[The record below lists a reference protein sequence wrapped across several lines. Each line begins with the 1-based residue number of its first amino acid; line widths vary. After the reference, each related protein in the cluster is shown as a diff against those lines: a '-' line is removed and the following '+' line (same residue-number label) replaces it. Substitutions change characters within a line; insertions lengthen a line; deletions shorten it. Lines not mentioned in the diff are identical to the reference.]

1 MKKTAIFYGSSS
13 GTTEDIAGRMAG
25 KLGIDS
31 SDVYN
36 VGEAGVDDAA
46 GYDVLILG
54 SSTWG
59 VGDLQDDWEGFLPKL
74 KKADLSGKAVAIFGV
89 GDSSSYSDSF
99 CDAVGVI
106 YKELQGTGATFCGA
120 VSSEG
125 YSFDDSVALVGDK
138 FVGLP
143 LDEDNESNETDGR
156 ISRWIEQLKQ
166 ECLNG

>member
-13 GTTEDIAGRMAG
+13 GTTEDIAGRIAA
-25 KLGIDS
+25 KLGIGS

-36 VGEAGVDDAA
+36 IDSATPEDVTP
-46 GYDVLILG
+46 YDVLLLG

-74 KKADLSGKAVAIFGV
+74 KKADLSGKAVAIFGT

-99 CDAVGVI
+99 CDAIGSI
-106 YKELQGTGATFCGA
+106 YKELGNTGCRFCGL
-120 VSSEG
+120 VSIDG
-125 YSFDDSVALVGDK
+125 YTFDDSTAVVDGK

-143 LDEDNESNETDGR
+143 LDEVNEGDKTDAR
-156 ISRWIEQLKQ
+156 IDQWIAQLKS
-166 ECLNG
+166 ECLD

>member
-1 MKKTAIFYGSSS
+1 MKKIALFYGSSS
-13 GTTEDIAGRMAG
+13 GTTEDIAGRIAT

-36 VGEAGVDDAA
+36 VDSAGVEDTAP
-46 GYDVLILG
+46 YDVLILG

-74 KKADLSGKAVAIFGV
+74 KKADLSGKSVAIFGT

-99 CDAVGVI
+99 CDAVGII
-106 YKELQGTGATFCGA
+106 YKELQGTGCNFCGA
-120 VSSEG
+120 VSTDG
-125 YSFDDSVALVGDK
+125 YSYDDSVAVVGDT

-143 LDEDNESNETDGR
+143 LDEVNEDNETDGR
-156 ISRWIEQLKQ
+156 IDRWLEQLKT
-166 ECLNG
+166 EC

>member
-13 GTTEDIAGRMAG
+13 GTTEDIAGRLAG

-36 VGEAGVDDAA
+36 VGEASVNDTAA
-46 GYDVLILG
+46 YEVLLLG

-99 CDAVGVI
+99 CDAIGLI
-106 YKELQGTGATFCGA
+106 YKELQGTGCTFCGS
-120 VSSEG
+120 VSSDG
-125 YSFDDSVALVGDK
+125 YSYDDSIALIDGK

-143 LDEDNESNETDGR
+143 IDEDNESNETDGR
-156 ISRWIEQLKQ
+156 LDRWIEQLKG
-166 ECLNG
+166 ECLA

>member
-13 GTTEDIAGRMAG
+13 GTTEDIAGRIAR

-36 VGEAGVDDAA
+36 VGDASVNDTA
-46 GYDVLILG
+46 AYDVLILG

-74 KKADLSGKAVAIFGV
+74 KKADLSGKTVAIFGTGD
-89 GDSSSYSDSF
+89 GDSFSDSF
-99 CDAVGVI
+99 CDAIGII
-106 YKELQGTGATFCGA
+106 YKDLQGTGCNFCGS
-120 VSSEG
+120 VSQEG
-125 YSFDDSVALVGDK
+125 YSFDDSSALIDGK

-143 LDEDNESNETDGR
+143 LDEVNEDNETEGR
-156 ISRWIEQLKQ
+156 IDAWIDSLKK
-166 ECLNG
+166 ECLD

>member
-13 GTTEDIAGRMAG
+13 GTTEDIAGRIAG

-36 VGEAGVDDAA
+36 VGEADVSDTIP
-46 GYDVLILG
+46 YEVLILG

-74 KKADLSGKAVAIFGV
+74 KKTDLSGKMIAIFGT
-89 GDSSSYSDSF
+89 GDASSFGDSF
-99 CDAVGVI
+99 CDAIGII
-106 YKELQGTGATFCGA
+106 YKELQGTGARFIGF
-120 VSSEG
+120 VSADG
-125 YSFDDSVALVGDK
+125 YTYDDSAAFIDGQ

-143 LDEDNESNETDGR
+143 LDEINEDNETEERLD
-156 ISRWIEQLKQ
+156 RWIEQLKRS
-166 ECLNG
+166 

>member
-13 GTTEDIAGRMAG
+13 GTTEDIAGRIAA
-25 KLGIDS
+25 KLGIGS

-36 VGEAGVDDAA
+36 IDSATPEDVAP
-46 GYDVLILG
+46 YDVLLLG

-74 KKADLSGKAVAIFGV
+74 KKADLGGKAVAIFGT

-99 CDAVGVI
+99 CDAIGSI
-106 YKELQGTGATFCGA
+106 YKELGNTGCSFCGL
-120 VSSEG
+120 VSIDG
-125 YSFDDSVALVGDK
+125 YTFDDSTAVVDGK

-143 LDEDNESNETDGR
+143 LDEVNEGDKTDAR
-156 ISRWIEQLKQ
+156 IDQWIAQLKS
-166 ECLNG
+166 ECLD

>member
-13 GTTEDIAGRMAG
+13 GTTEDIAGRIAG

-36 VGEAGVDDAA
+36 VGEAGVNDTAA
-46 GYDVLILG
+46 YEVLLLG

-74 KKADLSGKAVAIFGV
+74 KKADLSGKAIAIFGT
-89 GDSSSYSDSF
+89 GDASSFGDSF
-99 CDAVGVI
+99 CDAIGII
-106 YKELQGTGATFCGA
+106 YKDLQGTGASFCGF
-120 VSSEG
+120 VSTEG
-125 YSFDDSVALVGDK
+125 YSFDDSVALIDGH

-143 LDEDNESNETDGR
+143 LDEVNEDNETEARLNN
-156 ISRWIEQLKQ
+156 WIAQLKS
-166 ECLNG
+166 ECLE